1 MRFAQHTDGIGAK
14 NKVLHRNHTLQTNA
28 QILIVALYITPIHR
42 PHLTE
47 SFARVLRV
55 EQVHIL
61 LLCTHLLERVVRI
74 QKLRIDVGR
83 RLVVLQITSAPHHH
97 LTHHKDLCRLTTRS
111 SWLRRLHLLKQLVED
126 VDQRVIV
133 CGTKH
138 LRHESSALCHELH
151 C

>member
-1 MRFAQHTDGIGAK
+1 MRFTQHTNGIRAK
-14 NKVLHRNHTLQTNA
+14 NKVFHRNHTLQTNA
-28 QILIVALYITPIHR
+28 QILVVTLFITPIHR
-42 PHLTE
+42 CHLTE
-47 SFARVLRV
+47 SLARVLRV

-61 LLCTHLLERVVRI
+61 LLCTHLFEGVVRI

-83 RLVVLQITSAPHHH
+83 RLVVLQITAVPHHH

-111 SWLRRLHLLKQLVED
+111 SWLRRLHLKQLVED

-138 LRHESSALCHELH
+138 LRHKRPALCHELH